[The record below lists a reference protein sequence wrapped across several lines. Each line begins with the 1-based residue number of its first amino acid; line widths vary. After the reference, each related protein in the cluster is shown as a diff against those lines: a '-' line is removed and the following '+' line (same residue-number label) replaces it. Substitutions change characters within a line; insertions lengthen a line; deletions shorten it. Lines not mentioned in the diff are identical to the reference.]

1 MIYNIK
7 TPNKAEKL
15 IFNAFKKALSE
26 DKLRLYIDYSK
37 LNRPGSPVYDPW
49 ENLLPILTPTIIGLL
64 LIISSN
70 VIIGLSF
77 IIIMLMI
84 YSSYLKKYF
93 SHRLIERTKNYI
105 IYDYENCEK
114 LWQFGGIVFVNA
126 DNKNRGCVSPEGDW
140 KEFVVRNFAYLM
152 TDNNNEKNKDEE
164 PQADKSATA

>member
-77 IIIMLMI
+77 IVIMLMI

-93 SHRLIERTKNYI
+93 SHRLIERAKNYI

-114 LWQFGGIVFVNA
+114 LWKFGGIVFVNA

-140 KEFVVRNFAYLM
+140 KEFVVRNFAHLM
-152 TDNNNEKNKDEE
+152 TDNNNEKNKNEE

>member
-77 IIIMLMI
+77 IVIMLMI

-105 IYDYENCEK
+105 IYESRFSTYFNLYRNYAFLHFLSAMMVILSFCPFTSLRWIGSLCPLCCCA
-114 LWQFGGIVFVNA
+114 LW
-126 DNKNRGCVSPEGDW
+126 R
-140 KEFVVRNFAYLM
+140 
-152 TDNNNEKNKDEE
+152 
-164 PQADKSATA
+164 